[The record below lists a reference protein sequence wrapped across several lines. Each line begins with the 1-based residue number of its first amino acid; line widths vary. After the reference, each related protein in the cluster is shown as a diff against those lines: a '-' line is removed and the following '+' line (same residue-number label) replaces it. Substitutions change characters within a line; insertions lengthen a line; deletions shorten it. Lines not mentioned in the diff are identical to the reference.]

1 MHYLFSR
8 FVLRLKRDG
17 LVNVIFFIFKFFFQS
32 EKKINLDTLEIS
44 NNKKLDDYFLIF
56 GTDKGFLDGKKTFYK
71 ISKTSSE
78 KKFLNYKDW
87 VLRQN
92 IYNFEYELGQN
103 FTPVYEKFFEHIKHE
118 KLDILEI
125 GVAGGLSH
133 ASWYK
138 YFPNSNIYGIDIK
151 PEKELLYSG
160 NRLKY
165 YQFDIL
171 KKNQVDNF
179 LKKGLK
185 FDIII
190 DDSLHDFDAFIANL
204 FNFFPTLKS
213 SGLFFLEDFL
223 HKDIRL
229 ERLRSYNQKHGK
241 KLTKYDLTMEEI
253 LTKLSKKSIFK
264 SDYISEDNQINLHNN
279 IKDLEINKLDYPDAA
294 IAVIRKK

>member
-1 MHYLFSR
+1 MRYLFSR
-8 FVLRLKRDG
+8 FFLRLKRDG
-17 LVNVIFFIFKFFFQS
+17 FVNIILFIFKFLFQR

-103 FTPVYEKFFEHIKHE
+103 FTPVYEKFFENIKLE

-125 GVAGGLSH
+125 GVAGGHSH
-133 ASWYK
+133 AAWYK

-171 KKNQVDNF
+171 KKNQVDKF

-204 FNFFPTLKS
+204 FNFFPSLKS

-253 LTKLSKKSIFK
+253 LINLSKKNIFK
-264 SDYISEDNQINLHNN
+264 SDYISVDNQINLHNN

>member
-87 VLRQN
+87 VLRLN

-125 GVAGGLSH
+125 GVAGGHSH

>member
-1 MHYLFSR
+1 MRYLFSR
-8 FVLRLKRDG
+8 FFLRLKRDG
-17 LVNVIFFIFKFFFQS
+17 LVNVILFIFKFFFQS

-92 IYNFEYELGQN
+92 IYNFDYELGQN
-103 FTPVYEKFFEHIKHE
+103 FTPVYEKFFEHIKLE

-125 GVAGGLSH
+125 GVAGGHSH
-133 ASWYK
+133 ASWYM

-151 PEKELLYSG
+151 PQKELLYSG

-171 KKNQVDNF
+171 KKNQVDIF

-204 FNFFPTLKS
+204 FNFFPSLKRN
-213 SGLFFLEDFL
+213 GLFFLEDFL
-223 HKDIRL
+223 QKDIRL
-229 ERLRSYNQKHGK
+229 ERLRSYNQKYGK
-241 KLTKYDLTMEEI
+241 KLTKYDLTIEEI
-253 LTKLSKKSIFK
+253 LTNLSKKNIFK

-294 IAVIRKK
+294 IAVIRKR

>member
-1 MHYLFSR
+1 MRYLFSR
-8 FVLRLKRDG
+8 FFLRLKRDG
-17 LVNVIFFIFKFFFQS
+17 LVNVILFIFKFFFQS

-78 KKFLNYKDW
+78 KNFLNYKDW
-87 VLRQN
+87 VLRN
-92 IYNFEYELGQN
+92 DIYSFDYELGQN
-103 FTPVYEKFFEHIKHE
+103 FTPVYEKFFEHIKLE

-125 GVAGGLSH
+125 GVAGGHSH

-151 PEKELLYSG
+151 PQKELLYSG

-171 KKNQVDNF
+171 KKNQVDIF

-204 FNFFPTLKS
+204 FNFFPSLKRN
-213 SGLFFLEDFL
+213 GLFFLEDFL

-229 ERLRSYNQKHGK
+229 ERLRSYNQKYGK
-241 KLTKYDLTMEEI
+241 KLTKYDLTIEEI
-253 LTKLSKKSIFK
+253 LTNLSKKNIFK

-279 IKDLEINKLDYPDAA
+279 IKDFEINKLDYPDAA
-294 IAVIRKK
+294 IAVIRKR

>member
-1 MHYLFSR
+1 MRYLFSR
-8 FVLRLKRDG
+8 FFLRLKRDG
-17 LVNVIFFIFKFFFQS
+17 LVNVILFIFKFFFHS
-32 EKKINLDTLEIS
+32 EKKINLDTLEIP
-44 NNKKLDDYFLIF
+44 NDKKLDDYFLIF

-78 KKFLNYKDW
+78 KNFLNYRDW

-92 IYNFEYELGQN
+92 IYDFEYELGQN
-103 FTPVYEKFFEHIKHE
+103 FTPVYEKFFENMKLE

-125 GVAGGLSH
+125 GVAGGHSH
-133 ASWYK
+133 AAWYK

-151 PEKELLYSG
+151 PENELLYSG

-171 KKNQVDNF
+171 KKNQVDEF
-179 LKKGLK
+179 LKKRLK

-204 FNFFPTLKS
+204 FNFFPSLKRN
-213 SGLFFLEDFL
+213 GLFFLEDFL

-229 ERLRSYNQKHGK
+229 ERLRSYNQKYGK

-253 LTKLSKKSIFK
+253 LTNLSKKNIFK
-264 SDYISEDNQINLHNN
+264 SDYISEDNQINLHNS

>member
-1 MHYLFSR
+1 M
-8 FVLRLKRDG
+8 
-17 LVNVIFFIFKFFFQS
+17 
-32 EKKINLDTLEIS
+32 
-44 NNKKLDDYFLIF
+44 
-56 GTDKGFLDGKKTFYK
+56 
-71 ISKTSSE
+71 
-78 KKFLNYKDW
+78 
-87 VLRQN
+87 
-92 IYNFEYELGQN
+92 
-103 FTPVYEKFFEHIKHE
+103 
-118 KLDILEI
+118 
-125 GVAGGLSH
+125 
-133 ASWYK
+133 
-138 YFPNSNIYGIDIK
+138 
-151 PEKELLYSG
+151 
-160 NRLKY
+160 
-165 YQFDIL
+165 
-171 KKNQVDNF
+171 
-179 LKKGLK
+179 KKGLK

>member
-1 MHYLFSR
+1 MRYLFSR
-8 FVLRLKRDG
+8 FFLRLKRDG
-17 LVNVIFFIFKFFFQS
+17 LINVILFIFKFVFQS

-44 NNKKLDDYFLIF
+44 SNKKLDDYFLIF

-71 ISKTSSE
+71 ISKTSLE

-87 VLRQN
+87 VLRN
-92 IYNFEYELGQN
+92 DIYSFDYELGQN
-103 FTPVYEKFFEHIKHE
+103 FTPVYEKFFEHIKLE

-125 GVAGGLSH
+125 GVAGGHSH

-171 KKNQVDNF
+171 KKNQVDEF
-179 LKKGLK
+179 LKKDLK

-204 FNFFPTLKS
+204 FNFFPSLKS
-213 SGLFFLEDFL
+213 NGLFFLEDFL

-253 LTKLSKKSIFK
+253 LTNLSKKNIFK
-264 SDYISEDNQINLHNN
+264 SDYISEDNQINLHNK

>member
-125 GVAGGLSH
+125 GVAGGHSH

>member
-1 MHYLFSR
+1 MQYLFSR
-8 FVLRLKRDG
+8 FLLRLKKDG

-44 NNKKLDDYFLIF
+44 NYKKLDDYFLIF

-87 VLRQN
+87 TLRQN

-103 FTPVYEKFFEHIKHE
+103 FTPVYEKFFENIKLE

-125 GVAGGLSH
+125 GVAGGHSH

-171 KKNQVDNF
+171 KK
-179 LKKGLK
+179 KP
-185 FDIII
+185 
-190 DDSLHDFDAFIANL
+190 S
-204 FNFFPTLKS
+204 
-213 SGLFFLEDFL
+213 
-223 HKDIRL
+223 R
-229 ERLRSYNQKHGK
+229 
-241 KLTKYDLTMEEI
+241 
-253 LTKLSKKSIFK
+253 
-264 SDYISEDNQINLHNN
+264 
-279 IKDLEINKLDYPDAA
+279 
-294 IAVIRKK
+294 